1 LGKVLDSIVK
11 EWKEKGLNDQ
21 PLYDLIVQAANE
33 YADDPEF
40 DSLVER
46 VLIEALLC
54 TCKSLLDGQLGPLPD
69 DAHVMRINYRGFD
82 PLLHEKQCP
91 LRSGQT
97 LIIDDTVTQFFT

>member
-11 EWKEKGLNDQ
+11 EWKENGLDDH
-21 PLYDLIVQAANE
+21 PLYDLIVQAA
-33 YADDPEF
+33 YDHADDSEF

-46 VLIEALLC
+46 VLIEAPLC
-54 TCKSLLDGQLGPLPD
+54 TCKSLLDKQLGPPPNDSCL
-69 DAHVMRINYRGFD
+69 VGNNYRGLD

-97 LIIDDTVTQFFT
+97 LIIDNTEGE